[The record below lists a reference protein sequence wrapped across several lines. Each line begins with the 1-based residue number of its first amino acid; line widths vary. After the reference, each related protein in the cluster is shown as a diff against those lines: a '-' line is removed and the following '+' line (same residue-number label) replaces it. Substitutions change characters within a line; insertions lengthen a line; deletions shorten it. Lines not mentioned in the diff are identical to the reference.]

1 MLARQIDKTTIQVS
15 KETHQKL
22 TAQGKMGESYDSLIL
37 RLLKELED
45 LRFENKQ
52 QQAIIRKNERKLKS

>member
-1 MLARQIDKTTIQVS
+1 MRGMLARHIDKTTIQVS

-45 LRFENKQ
+45 LRFESKQ
-52 QQAIIRKNERKLKS
+52 QQAIIRRS

>member
-1 MLARQIDKTTIQVS
+1 MIVRRMDKTTIQVS

-22 TAQGKMGESYDSLIL
+22 TAQGRMGESYDSLIL

-52 QQAIIRKNERKLKS
+52 CQAIIRANNRKLKT